1 MRLVEDFT
9 HQTPHDGRCRVRIYT
24 DDELPVVI
32 CTEAR
37 DNPGQSVTNAAEQIA
52 AEVITNHPEIFDPF
66 IVSPLPGVTYDKPFV
81 WVEHYTD
88 GARGT
93 PEDRAT
99 FDLVEFGHYE
109 PREVLRA
116 GQWTWEIGT
125 PSWSPLDRQSVETLT
140 GERVD

>member
-1 MRLVEDFT
+1 MRRVEDFT
-9 HQTPHDGRCRVRIYT
+9 HPTPHDGRCRVRIYT
-24 DDELPVVI
+24 DDELPAVI

-37 DNPGQSVTNAAEQIA
+37 DNPGQSVTNAEEQIA
-52 AEVITNHPEIFDPF
+52 AE
-66 IVSPLPGVTYDKPFV
+66 VTYDKPFV